1 MPNHAPLVITAA
13 VEGNLDQAVL
23 RRVVGELGAILGPV
37 HGRRGKRYLREKL
50 QGFNHAAQFAPWIVM
65 VDLDEDAD
73 CAPALRDQWLPQ
85 PTTGMLFRVAVRE
98 VEAWLFGDPE
108 RLSRFLNVSRARI
121 PTQPEGIVHAK
132 RAMVD
137 LGRISRRREIREDLV
152 PRASSGGSVGPG
164 YSSRLAEFVLDP
176 NGWRPEVAA
185 CICNSLKRFTERLRA
200 VVAR

>member
-1 MPNHAPLVITAA
+1 VPNHAPLVITAA

-23 RRVVGELGAILGPV
+23 RRVVGEAGVTLGAV

-50 QGFNHAAQFAPWIVM
+50 QAFNHAAQFAPWIVM

-85 PTTGMLFRVAVRE
+85 PSTGMLFGVAVRE

-108 RLSRFLNVSRARI
+108 RLSRFLGVSRARI

-137 LGRISRRREIREDLV
+137 LGRVSRRREIREDLV
-152 PRASSGGSVGPG
+152 PRVSSGRSVGPG

-176 NGWRPEVAA
+176 KGWWPEVAA
-185 CICNSLKRFTERLRA
+185 CICDSLKRFIERLRA